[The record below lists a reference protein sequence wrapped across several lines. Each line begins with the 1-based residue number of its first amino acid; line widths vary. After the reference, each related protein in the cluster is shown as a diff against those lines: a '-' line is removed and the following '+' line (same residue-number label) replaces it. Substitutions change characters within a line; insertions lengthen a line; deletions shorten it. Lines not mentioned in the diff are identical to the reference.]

1 MKTLIIN
8 YILSRLKEASTW
20 RGIIA
25 LITGGWTSL
34 NPEQIEAIIPIALA
48 IVGAIG
54 VFLPDKKLNS
64 ISVDEEIEEEKKT
77 KSKKTPSFKSEASK
91 QDNEE
96 SGWGDK

>member
-25 LITGGWTSL
+25 LITGGWTTL

-54 VFLPDKKLNS
+54 VFLPDKNKKWVLTET
-64 ISVDEEIEEEKKT
+64 DEPKESDEQP
-77 KSKKTPSFKSEASK
+77 KSPPSFKEEK
-91 QDNEE
+91 DE